1 MAHNRSVLKERR
13 IHPGALTCFAV
24 AECLVVVDFSAL
36 AEVIA

>member
-1 MAHNRSVLKERR
+1 MAHNRCVLKERR
-13 IHPGALTCFAV
+13 IYPGALTCFAA